1 MHHNIT
7 ALRSYR
13 ATLIPH
19 GVDTAQL
26 DQLADARLLPVLRL
40 KAASASHAQACA
52 LLACKSAGVEAN
64 DSVIYLMAID
74 GAINQD
80 LPRVLG
86 VVLLG
91 AVSVTLMNLLVDVV
105 YAYLDPRVRY
115 G

>member
-19 GVDTAQL
+19 GVDAAQL

-52 LLACKSAGVEAN
+52 LLASR
-64 DSVIYLMAID
+64 
-74 GAINQD
+74 
-80 LPRVLG
+80 PW
-86 VVLLG
+86 
-91 AVSVTLMNLLVDVV
+91 
-105 YAYLDPRVRY
+105 RVRSSCVSPMWSRNPWSRMRIERLIRST
-115 G
+115 

>member
-19 GVDTAQL
+19 GVDAAHL

-52 LLACKSAGVEAN
+52 LLASGRPVLRVERVERAERKKAGKS
-64 DSVIYLMAID
+64 IT
-74 GAINQD
+74 
-80 LPRVLG
+80 PRQ
-86 VVLLG
+86 
-91 AVSVTLMNLLVDVV
+91 A
-105 YAYLDPRVRY
+105 
-115 G
+115 

>member
-19 GVDTAQL
+19 GVDAAQL

-52 LLACKSAGVEAN
+52 LLASGRPVLRVERVERVGRIERVERKKAGKSTTPHQA
-64 DSVIYLMAID
+64 
-74 GAINQD
+74 
-80 LPRVLG
+80 
-86 VVLLG
+86 
-91 AVSVTLMNLLVDVV
+91 
-105 YAYLDPRVRY
+105 
-115 G
+115 

>member
-19 GVDTAQL
+19 GVDAAQL

-52 LLACKSAGVEAN
+52 QLASGRPVLRIERVERSKAGQ
-64 DSVIYLMAID
+64 
-74 GAINQD
+74 GT
-80 LPRVLG
+80 PRH
-86 VVLLG
+86 
-91 AVSVTLMNLLVDVV
+91 A
-105 YAYLDPRVRY
+105 
-115 G
+115 

>member
-19 GVDTAQL
+19 GVDAAQL

-52 LLACKSAGVEAN
+52 LLASGRPVLRVELVERVERVERKKAGKS
-64 DSVIYLMAID
+64 IT
-74 GAINQD
+74 
-80 LPRVLG
+80 PRQ
-86 VVLLG
+86 
-91 AVSVTLMNLLVDVV
+91 A
-105 YAYLDPRVRY
+105 
-115 G
+115 